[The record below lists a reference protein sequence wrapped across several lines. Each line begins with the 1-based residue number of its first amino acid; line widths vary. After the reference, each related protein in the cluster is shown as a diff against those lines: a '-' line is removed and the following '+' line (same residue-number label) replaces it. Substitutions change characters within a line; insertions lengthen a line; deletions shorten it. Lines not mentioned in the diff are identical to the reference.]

1 MSARDTG
8 TVLDGKYEILERL
21 ATGGMGEVYKARH
34 MHLQEVRVI
43 KILRPDRAAD
53 PQAAQRF
60 LQEAR
65 TATQIKHPNVAILYD
80 YSRLPDGRFYM
91 VWEYIEGEDV
101 GNWLRRAGPFPLPL
115 AVELGIQALRGLE
128 AIHAA
133 GVIHRDIS
141 PDNLMVRKD
150 AKGRYQ
156 LKIIDLGL
164 AKDLSTPAALEI
176 TQAGVFMG
184 KLRYCAPEQAGQLP
198 EGKLDHR
205 ADLYSFA
212 AVLYE
217 MVCGMAPFDSENQ
230 HGFVL
235 RRLTEPPLALQG
247 RNPAVQVPRELDAVV
262 LRGLER
268 DRERRFPDAIAFI
281 TALVRVADAL
291 RGADTQEMQ
300 VHSRAGARPPG
311 APAAPAVGQ
320 PAAIPRVPSRELSR
334 EEKMDLLAQID
345 RAAKKVSEV
354 GLLVEQAERAFA
366 AGRLDEA
373 RQIAEQ
379 AQAANPR
386 QPRLER
392 LLARLRETEETKER
406 DAHVAEAEQMVEQYL
421 QGGKHGL
428 AAFALESLLDL
439 RPDHARRAE
448 FERRLEAMAD
458 ATGRKQKLDEAA
470 AGVREAL
477 VAGDLRTARMRFEA
491 AERDNPASLELEA
504 IRAELAQGEEEL
516 HRAADLE
523 QHRRRFDGLLAGGRI
538 GEAEK
543 EFEAIARLETSRL
556 TLDLTLGRLEEG
568 RERAQLVGR
577 SQEFERRFRE
587 RLGARDWAGAR
598 AVVHEYE
605 VSPAAGER
613 PSQMLAELAREE
625 DVWRRHQAFEQG
637 VKQVETFIAQSRP
650 LEAETAF
657 KILASLDPQSPDLK
671 RLERQIKALWK
682 G

>member
-1 MSARDTG
+1 LSARDTG
-8 TVLDGKYEILERL
+8 TILDGKYEILERL

-43 KILRPDRAAD
+43 KILRPDRAGD

-80 YSRLPDGRFYM
+80 YSRLQDGRFYM

-115 AVELGIQALRGLE
+115 AVELAIQALRGLE

-150 AKGRYQ
+150 AKGRHQ

-164 AKDLSTPAALEI
+164 AKDLSTPANLEI

-217 MVCGMAPFDSENQ
+217 MVSGMAPFDSENQ

-235 RRLTEPPLALQG
+235 RRLTEPPLPLVG
-247 RNPAVQVPRELDAVV
+247 RNPSVQVPRELDAVV

-268 DRERRFPDAIAFI
+268 DRERRFPDAVAFI

-291 RGADTQEMQ
+291 RGADTQELQ
-300 VHSRAGARPPG
+300 VQARVAARPNP
-311 APAAPAVGQ
+311 PAVGQ
-320 PAAIPRVPSRELSR
+320 PAAIPRLPSRELSR
-334 EEKMDLLAQID
+334 EEKLDLLAQID

-354 GLLVEQAERAFA
+354 GQVVEQAEQAFA
-366 AGRLDEA
+366 AGRIDEA
-373 RQIAEQ
+373 RRLAEQ
-379 AQAANPR
+379 AQAGNPR

-392 LLARLRETEETKER
+392 LLARMREAQEAEELDGR
-406 DAHVAEAEQMVEQYL
+406 VGEAEQMVEQYL

-439 RPDHARRAE
+439 RPDHPRHAE
-448 FERRLEAMAD
+448 FERRLAAMAD
-458 ATGRKQKLDEAA
+458 ATGRKQKLEEAA

-477 VAGDLRTARMRFEA
+477 IAGDLRTARMRFDA
-491 AERDNPASLELEA
+491 AERETPGAPELEA
-504 IRAELAQGEEEL
+504 IRAELAQGEDEL
-516 HRAADLE
+516 SRAAELE
-523 QHRRRFDGLLAGGRI
+523 QHRRRFDGYLAGGMI
-538 GEAEK
+538 ADAEK
-543 EFEAIARLETSRL
+543 EFEAISKLETSRL
-556 TLDLTLGRLEEG
+556 TLDLTRGRLEEG
-568 RERAQLVGR
+568 RVRAQLVGR
-577 SQEFERRFRE
+577 GQEFERRFRE
-587 RLGARDWAGAR
+587 RMAARDWAGAR
-598 AVVHEYE
+598 GVVHEYE
-605 VSPAAGER
+605 ASPAAGER
-613 PSQMLAELAREE
+613 PAQMLHELARQE
-625 DVWRRHQAFEQG
+625 DGWRRKQAFEQG

-650 LEAETAF
+650 LEAETALR
-657 KILASLDPQSPDLK
+657 ILASLDAQNPELK
-671 RLERQIKALWK
+671 RLDRQIKALWK

>member
-1 MSARDTG
+1 MTTRDTG
-8 TVLDGKYEILERL
+8 SVLDGKYEILERV

-43 KILRPDRAAD
+43 KILRQDRATD

-80 YSRLPDGRFYM
+80 YSRLADGRFYM

-101 GNWLRRAGPFPLPL
+101 GNWLRRAGPLPLAL

-150 AKGRYQ
+150 GKGRYQ

-164 AKDLSTPAALEI
+164 AKDLSVPASLEI

-235 RRLTEPPLALQG
+235 RRLTEPPLPLVG
-247 RNPAVQVPRELDAVV
+247 RNPAVQVPKELENVV

-268 DRERRFPDAIAFI
+268 DREKRYPDAVAFI
-281 TALVRVADAL
+281 TALVRIADAL
-291 RGADTQEMQ
+291 RGADTRELQLQGRSAAAVPEPP
-300 VHSRAGARPPG
+300 APRPS
-311 APAAPAVGQ
+311 
-320 PAAIPRVPSRELSR
+320 AIPRMASRELSR
-334 EEKMDLLAQID
+334 EEKLDLLAQID
-345 RAAKKVSEV
+345 RAAKKVSETSQI
-354 GLLVEQAERAFA
+354 VEQAEQAYA
-366 AGRLDEA
+366 AGKLDEA
-373 RQIAEQ
+373 RQLAEQ
-379 AQAANPR
+379 AQAGSAR
-386 QPRLER
+386 QPRLEK
-392 LLARLRETEETKER
+392 LVAKIRENEEAQER
-406 DAHVAEAEQMVEQYL
+406 SAHSVEAEQMVEQYL
-421 QGGKHGL
+421 QGGKHSL
-428 AAFALESLLDL
+428 AAFALETLLDL
-439 RPDHARRAE
+439 RPDHPRRAE

-458 ATGRKQKLDEAA
+458 STGRKKRMEEAA

-477 VAGDLRTARMRFEA
+477 IGGDLRTARMRFDA
-491 AERDNPASLELEA
+491 AERDNPGAPELEA
-504 IRAELAQGEEEL
+504 IRAELAAGEDEL
-516 HRAADLE
+516 RRAADLE
-523 QHRRRFDGLLAGGRI
+523 QHRRRFDGMLAGGRI
-538 GEAEK
+538 AEAEK
-543 EFEAIARLETSRL
+543 EFEAIAKLETSRL
-556 TLDLTLGRLEEG
+556 TLDLTLGRLEEA

-587 RLGARDWAGAR
+587 RLTARDWAGAR
-598 AVVHEYE
+598 GVVHEFE
-605 VSPAAGER
+605 ASPAAGER
-613 PSQMLAELAREE
+613 PAQMVAELAREE
-625 DVWRRHQAFEQG
+625 DGWRKKQAFEQG
-637 VKQVETFIAQSRP
+637 VKQVEAFIAQSRP
-650 LEAETAF
+650 LEAEMAL
-657 KILASLDPQSPDLK
+657 KILAGMDAQNPELK
-671 RLERQIKALWK
+671 RLDRQVKALWK

>member
-1 MSARDTG
+1 LSTRDTG
-8 TVLDGKYEILERL
+8 SVLDGKYEILERV
-21 ATGGMGEVYKARH
+21 AAGGMGEVYKARH

-43 KILRPDRAAD
+43 KVLRQDRAAD

-80 YSRLPDGRFYM
+80 YSRLADGRFYM

-101 GNWLRRAGPFPLPL
+101 GNWLRRAGPLPLAL

-164 AKDLSTPAALEI
+164 AKDLSTPASLEI

-217 MVCGMAPFDSENQ
+217 MVSGMAPFDSENQ

-235 RRLTEPPLALQG
+235 RRLTEPALPLVG
-247 RNPAVQVPRELDAVV
+247 RNPAVQVPKELENVV

-268 DRERRFPDAIAFI
+268 DREKRYPDAVAFI

-291 RGADTQEMQ
+291 RGADTRELQLQ
-300 VHSRAGARPPG
+300 GRA
-311 APAAPAVGQ
+311 AAPEAPPPR
-320 PAAIPRVPSRELSR
+320 PAAIPRMPSRELSR
-334 EEKMDLLAQID
+334 EEKLDLLAQID
-345 RAAKKVSEV
+345 RAAKKVSETSQI
-354 GLLVEQAERAFA
+354 VEQAEQAFA
-366 AGRLDEA
+366 AGKVDEA
-373 RQIAEQ
+373 RQLAEQ
-379 AQAANPR
+379 AQAGSAR

-392 LLARLRETEETKER
+392 LVARIRENEEAQER
-406 DAHVAEAEQMVEQYL
+406 SAHAGEAEQMVEQYL
-421 QGGKHGL
+421 QGGKHSL
-428 AAFALESLLDL
+428 AAFALETLLDL
-439 RPDHARRAE
+439 RPDHPRRAE
-448 FERRLEAMAD
+448 FERRVEAMAD
-458 ATGRKQKLDEAA
+458 STGRKKRLEEAA

-477 VAGDLRTARMRFEA
+477 IGGDQRTARMRFDA
-491 AERDNPASLELEA
+491 AERDNPGAPELEG
-504 IRAELAQGEEEL
+504 IRAELATGEDEL
-516 HRAADLE
+516 RRAADLE
-523 QHRRRFDGLLAGGRI
+523 QHRRRFDGMLAGARI
-538 GEAEK
+538 AEAEK
-543 EFEAIARLETSRL
+543 EFEAIAKLETSRL
-556 TLDLTLGRLEEG
+556 TLDLTRGRLEEA

-577 SQEFERRFRE
+577 SQEFERRFHE
-587 RLGARDWAGAR
+587 RLAARDWAGAR
-598 AVVHEYE
+598 GVVHEFE
-605 VSPAAGER
+605 ASPAAGER
-613 PSQMLAELAREE
+613 PAQMLAELAHDE
-625 DVWRRHQAFEQG
+625 DSWRKKQAFEQG
-637 VKQVETFIAQSRP
+637 VKQVEAFIVQSRP
-650 LEAETAF
+650 LEAEMAL
-657 KILASLDPQSPDLK
+657 KILAGMDAQNPELK
-671 RLERQIKALWK
+671 RLDRQVKALWK

>member
-1 MSARDTG
+1 LSPRDTG
-8 TVLDGKYEILERL
+8 TILDGKYEILERL

-43 KILRPDRAAD
+43 KVLRPDRAAD

-80 YSRLPDGRFYM
+80 YSRLADGRFYM

-101 GNWLRRAGPFPLPL
+101 GNWLRRTGPFPLPL

-150 AKGRYQ
+150 AKGRHQ

-164 AKDLSTPAALEI
+164 AKDLSTPASLEI

-217 MVCGMAPFDSENQ
+217 MVSGMAPFDSENH

-235 RRLTEPPLALQG
+235 RRLTEPPLPLAG

-268 DRERRFPDAIAFI
+268 DREKRYPDAVAFI

-300 VHSRAGARPPG
+300 VQARAAARPVS
-311 APAAPAVGQ
+311 PAAPAVGQ
-320 PAAIPRVPSRELSR
+320 PAAIPRLQSRELSR
-334 EEKMDLLAQID
+334 EEKLDLLAQID
-345 RAAKKVSEV
+345 RAAKKVNEV
-354 GLLVEQAERAFA
+354 SQVVEQAEQAFA

-373 RQIAEQ
+373 KQLAEQ
-379 AQAANPR
+379 AQAGGPR

-392 LLARLRETEETKER
+392 LVARLRETEEAKER
-406 DAHVAEAEQMVEQYL
+406 DAHVGEAEQMVEQYL
-421 QGGKHGL
+421 QGGKHAL
-428 AAFALESLLDL
+428 AAFALESLFDL
-439 RPDHARRAE
+439 RPDHPRRAE
-448 FERRLEAMAD
+448 YERRLGAMAD
-458 ATGRKQKLDEAA
+458 STERKKKVEEAA

-477 VAGDLRTARMRFEA
+477 IGGDLRTARMRLDA
-491 AERDNPASLELEA
+491 AERDSPGAADLEA
-504 IRAELAQGEEEL
+504 IRAELAEGEAEL
-516 HRAADLE
+516 RRADELE

-538 GEAEK
+538 AEAEK
-543 EFEAIARLETSRL
+543 EFEAISRLETSRL

-587 RLGARDWAGAR
+587 RLAARDWAAAR
-598 AVVHEYE
+598 GVVHEYE
-605 VSPAAGER
+605 ASPAAGDR
-613 PSQMLAELAREE
+613 PSQMLGELAKEE
-625 DVWRRHQAFEQG
+625 DGWRRKQAFEQG

-650 LEAETAF
+650 LEAETAL
-657 KILASLDPQSPDLK
+657 KILGSLDAQNPELK
-671 RLERQIKALWK
+671 RLDRQIKALWK